1 MGHYEFDQSNLIRR
15 IKEDLFEII
24 LNPTKENIRLYT
36 KNITNK
42 CIHSPNKVKE
52 PKKYTRKKKLFK
64 PKFTPNY
71 KPNF

>member
-1 MGHYEFDQSNLIRR
+1 MKNF
-15 IKEDLFEII
+15 IK
-24 LNPTKENIRLYT
+24 
-36 KNITNK
+36 K

-71 KPNF
+71 KPNYKKTKMHIKDLLKTGCGGIFPVTAKL